1 MYTSMGRDEFQDA
14 TRMAQ
19 EDERRMGV
27 LPTANR
33 VELVS
38 KYLCVHYI
46 RSCTAT
52 LLLTSCRRVL
62 VCVRVNRRRL
72 NLRTYHLRGRF
83 GTLYE
88 WFVERV
94 WWFESVRFAGVCGW
108 HVQRFLTGSG
118 SSLLSLGVQRKCC

>member
-52 LLLTSCRRVL
+52 LLLTSWCRVFMC
-62 VCVRVNRRRL
+62 VCARPQ
-72 NLRTYHLRGRF
+72 
-83 GTLYE
+83 E
-88 WFVERV
+88 
-94 WWFESVRFAGVCGW
+94 APQPA
-108 HVQRFLTGSG
+108 HV
-118 SSLLSLGVQRKCC
+118 SLARAIRNTV

>member
-46 RSCTAT
+46 RSCTAA
-52 LLLTSCRRVL
+52 LLLTSGRRVL
-62 VCVRVNRRRL
+62 CVCA
-72 NLRTYHLRGRF
+72 
-83 GTLYE
+83 
-88 WFVERV
+88 
-94 WWFESVRFAGVCGW
+94 S
-108 HVQRFLTGSG
+108 TGGASTCARITCVGDSEHCMSG
-118 SSLLSLGVQRKCC
+118 SWSEYGGSSQFDLQVCAVGTCNAF